1 MRIIIQIINEPS
13 TFAVFSGTVSAGP
26 RNNIYHLA
34 CHICRNYLL
43 CITEILCLAG
53 VGRFFTGE
61 GD

>member
-1 MRIIIQIINEPS
+1 MSQALLQCFEKHC
-13 TFAVFSGTVSAGP
+13 SGTVSAGP

-53 VGRFFTGE
+53 VGRFFAGE